1 MGALGGGGNTNMI
14 GDKRKLGDLMK
25 HGKVYVWSGT
35 YAMVRAERPCR
46 GAVAVIRDLKET
58 TCLVPE
64 PVTAGRSL
72 LAMDTGWKIV
82 TFDMVL
88 PFSLVGFLAKVS
100 AALAGAGIGICAL
113 SAYSTD
119 HILVKARDLEKALGT
134 LEKLGFAIDRKER

>member
-1 MGALGGGGNTNMI
+1 MI
-14 GDKRKLGDLMK
+14 RDKRKLGDLMR
-25 HGKVYVWSGT
+25 HGKIYVWRGT

-46 GAVAVIRDLKET
+46 DAIAVIRDLKET
-58 TCLVPE
+58 TCLVRE

-72 LAMDTGWKIV
+72 LAADTGWKII

-88 PFSLVGFLAKVS
+88 PFGLVGFLAKVT

-119 HILVKARDLEKALGT
+119 HILVKSRDIEKALVT
-134 LEKLGFAIDRKER
+134 LEKLGFSVDRKER

>member
-1 MGALGGGGNTNMI
+1 MI
-14 GDKRKLGDLMK
+14 GDKRKLGDLMR
-25 HGKVYVWSGT
+25 HGKIYVWKGT

-46 GAVAVIRDLKET
+46 GAVAVIRDRKET
-58 TCLVPE
+58 TCLVEE

-72 LAMDTGWKIV
+72 LAADTGWKII

-88 PFSLVGFLAKVS
+88 PFSLVGFLARIS
-100 AALAGAGIGICAL
+100 AALAGAGIGICAF

-119 HILVKARDLEKALGT
+119 HILVKSGDLEKALGT